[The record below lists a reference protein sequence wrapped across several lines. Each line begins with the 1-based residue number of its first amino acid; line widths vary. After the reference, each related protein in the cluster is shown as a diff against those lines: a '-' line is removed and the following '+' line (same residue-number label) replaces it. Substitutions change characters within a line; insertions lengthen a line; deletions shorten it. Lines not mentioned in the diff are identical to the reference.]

1 MDDAGCT
8 AEAAYEALL
17 RHAVPGGPAPRV
29 PVTHGQ
35 ESTVSLMGV
44 PGGRIRTL
52 VDGDSSSI
60 INQTLPDHQFHNG
73 FVQRQIVT
81 KNGKIYVR
89 TFGEGNNSTP
99 DKAGWNRLLAESAF
113 EESTARIRSA
123 LRPAAPIGKQ

>member
-1 MDDAGCT
+1 M
-8 AEAAYEALL
+8 
-17 RHAVPGGPAPRV
+17 
-29 PVTHGQ
+29 
-35 ESTVSLMGV
+35 SLVGV

-52 VDGDSSSI
+52 VDCDGTSI

-81 KNGKIYVR
+81 KDGKIYVR

-99 DKAGWNRLLAESAF
+99 DKAGWNRLLAEPAF
-113 EESTARIRSA
+113 EESTARIRAA